1 MSQYFNVLK
10 YFFGLIMDYANIL
23 FSLLKTLFEE
33 QSTQN
38 HIFLVSLF
46 YNSKFHDHFFDFGSK
61 VISPKSKFSV
71 YRVWVRSLSAP
82 KNLWLKLKFW
92 TIPEQGGVHVACSR
106 ATTKRCSSVQK
117 LSIKNAF
124 IFKIRATY
132 LKISRAFGAN
142 V

>member
-46 YNSKFHDHFFDFGSK
+46 YNSKCHDHFFDFGSK
-61 VISPKSKFSV
+61 VISPNLNSV
-71 YRVWVRSLSAP
+71 SIGYECAHCR
-82 KNLWLKLKFW
+82 
-92 TIPEQGGVHVACSR
+92 H
-106 ATTKRCSSVQK
+106 QK
-117 LSIKNAF
+117 
-124 IFKIRATY
+124 T
-132 LKISRAFGAN
+132 
-142 V
+142 